1 MPAGGRPAEPRM
13 PISMRRDP
21 GGHQATCH
29 ADPPTGPEPAQLP
42 SSTTHRH
49 PPPLAGRQT
58 RPNPSPRRSRARCA
72 GARAGCC
79 GPNSRRATP
88 VALRCTHRVCRQ
100 RGTSSRHVATE
111 QVPDTQR
118 RNRTGTRAEPV
129 SSSDRAIS
137 PTPPGQQPSQEGPHN
152 LSRHTTFPRTYG
164 RTAPKSH
171 RAGCSVRCK
180 WAGTRAGLALAR
192 SRLRAPGVCAAPQVA
207 HQDPL
212 RVGHTRDDRAPCRTA
227 PRTAPESDEAAIR
240 PRRAAPPRRRPL
252 AASHC
257 PRVHWL
263 VEPMPKSPPKTLG
276 TEAQARLLHASRPT
290 GIWSR

>member
-49 PPPLAGRQT
+49 PPPLSGRQT

-152 LSRHTTFPRTYG
+152 LSVTRLSPA
-164 RTAPKSH
+164 RTATRPRSRTGRAAASAASGPARVQDSHSREVAFGLQAYAQRPSGSPRPTPRRPHTRRPCPLPH
-171 RAGCSVRCK
+171 RAAHRTRVGRSGHPSPAR
-180 WAGTRAGLALAR
+180 GTASPAPTRSLPLPPSALAR
-192 SRLRAPGVCAAPQVA
+192 
-207 HQDPL
+207 
-212 RVGHTRDDRAPCRTA
+212 
-227 PRTAPESDEAAIR
+227 
-240 PRRAAPPRRRPL
+240 
-252 AASHC
+252 
-257 PRVHWL
+257 
-263 VEPMPKSPPKTLG
+263 
-276 TEAQARLLHASRPT
+276 
-290 GIWSR
+290 